1 MLDINTQIKEFHGAR
16 ADSIPDSVLT
26 STQPLVL
33 RGLVSDWP
41 MVTAANQS
49 LSAAT
54 TYLQSFDSGKPLS
67 AMTGSPEI
75 NGRIFYNSDLTGF
88 NFEYQRMQLSEVL
101 QSLHDYSALS
111 SPPTLYV
118 GSTNIDNW
126 LPGFNVDNR
135 LALDEQDPM
144 VSIWI
149 CNQSRIAAHYD
160 FPSNIACCV
169 AGRRRFTLFPP
180 DQLKNLYVGPID
192 QTPAGQPISLVDFT
206 SPDYAQYP
214 KFHEALQTAQ
224 VVELEPGDAL
234 LIPSMWWHHVESL
247 DNINVLVNYWWR
259 STPYY
264 LGGPLNVL
272 QHGIL
277 GLRDLPAEQRQVWQQ
292 IFEHYVFN
300 PQEEDMAHIPTHAR
314 GVLNSID
321 EHTAMQLRTL
331 LADKLKQ

>member
-1 MLDINTQIKEFHGAR
+1 MLEINTQIQEFHGAQ
-16 ADSIPDSVLT
+16 ADAIPETVLN
-26 STQPLVL
+26 STQPLVMRSL
-33 RGLVSDWP
+33 ASDWP
-41 MVTAANQS
+41 MVAAARQS
-49 LSAAT
+49 ASAAAE
-54 TYLQSFDSGKPLS
+54 YLESFDSGKPLT
-67 AMTGSPEI
+67 AMAGAPEI

-88 NFEYQRMQLSEVL
+88 NFDYKRLQLPEIMQALL
-101 QSLHDYSALS
+101 DYSNLE

-126 LPGFNVDNR
+126 LPGFSGDNH
-135 LALDEQDPM
+135 LALDAQDPM
-144 VSIWI
+144 ASVWI

-160 FPSNIACCV
+160 FPTNIACCV
-169 AGRRRFTLFPP
+169 AGRRRFTLLPP

-192 QTPAGQPISLVDFT
+192 YTPAGQPISLVDFT
-206 SPDYAQYP
+206 DPDYRQYP
-214 KFHEALQTAQ
+214 KFREALKTAQ

-247 DNINVLVNYWWR
+247 DSLNVLVNYWWR

-277 GLRDLPAEQRQVWQQ
+277 GLRDLPLEQRKVWQQ

-300 PQEEDMAHIPTHAR
+300 PQAEDMAHIPEQAR

-321 EHTAMQLRTL
+321 ETTAMQIRNL
-331 LADKLKQ
+331 LAEKLKQ